1 MQKIGVDMKTSEI
14 IKAIHKMD
22 TNSLNEVISACKLR
36 RNQIHY
42 QDTQSF
48 SVGDRVS
55 FKGRGGVIEKG
66 VIEKV
71 KIKYI
76 LVRTDTGPRW
86 NVPGSHLKKIKE
98 TTSA

>member
-1 MQKIGVDMKTSEI
+1 MRKIGVDMKTSDI

-22 TNSLNEVISACKLR
+22 TDNLNQVISACKLR

-42 QDTQSF
+42 KDTQSF

-71 KIKYI
+71 KIKYLLI
-76 LVRTDTGPRW
+76 KTDTGPRW
-86 NVPGSHLKKIKE
+86 NVPGSHISKIKDM
-98 TTSA
+98 AVA